1 MKAVCERMVTKREIE
16 SRDRMV
22 LNLKSHDLFELKEL
36 SAKLF
41 PDLSYADTMNIFSD
55 EAAEDERTMA
65 EYIVLVKQSYDRVF
79 PLFDEAAF
87 FFFKNLFEF
96 DPYLSSHFTSSAKG
110 QREKL
115 YDILRFAADNIDRH
129 NELITGLEEMIR
141 RDCSCDITNIDFEAI
156 GDAWLM
162 TLYQMFGK
170 DFSAETRKA
179 WIAYFEWLSAQIS
192 VE

>member
-1 MKAVCERMVTKREIE
+1 MRTNKARVFVKAVCERMVTKREIE

-22 LNLKSHDLFELKEL
+22 LNLKSLDLFELKEL

-96 DPYLSSHFTSSAKG
+96 DPYLSSHFTSP
-110 QREKL
+110 RV
-115 YDILRFAADNIDRH
+115 
-129 NELITGLEEMIR
+129 IR
-141 RDCSCDITNIDFEAI
+141 
-156 GDAWLM
+156 
-162 TLYQMFGK
+162 
-170 DFSAETRKA
+170 
-179 WIAYFEWLSAQIS
+179 
-192 VE
+192 